1 MAVNTKQVQA
11 AYPNRRLIR
20 ARGRRQV
27 IVMAKDIRGA
37 VRSDPTACPFAKAC
51 IRQVEGVQEVIIN
64 KSTAYLVFE
73 NKIEMYRVV
82 PSMGSE
88 IVSFDRSGIFAEGI
102 YNLGPAPKKQEDT
115 DHGRER
121 PTGKNKAKPIPSAT
135 RHRTIMVRGA

>member
-1 MAVNTKQVQA
+1 MSVTTNQVQA
-11 AYPNRRLIR
+11 TYPNRRLIR

-102 YNLGPAPKKQEDT
+102 YNLGPAPKKQETHDK
-115 DHGRER
+115 RSR
-121 PTGKNKAKPIPSAT
+121 PGSHKAKPIPSAI